1 MNRLSVS
8 GTFASGSILRV
19 EIDDQVFSAR
29 TLAEALMQ
37 LFSVCKW
44 PSKNIVQRLQ
54 KRRRTVF
61 LRRVNGFLQDFG
73 KISTTLK

>member
-1 MNRLSVS
+1 MLKCLM
-8 GTFASGSILRV
+8 A
-19 EIDDQVFSAR
+19 EINNQVFSAR

-44 PSKNIVQRLQ
+44 SSKNTVQRLK
-54 KRRRTVF
+54 KRCRRVF

-73 KISTTLK
+73 KLSATLK